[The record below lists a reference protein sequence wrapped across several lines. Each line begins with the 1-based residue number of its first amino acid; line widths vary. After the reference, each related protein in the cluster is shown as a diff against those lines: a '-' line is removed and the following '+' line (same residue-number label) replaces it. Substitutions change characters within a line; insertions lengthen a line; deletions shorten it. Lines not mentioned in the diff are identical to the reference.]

1 MKTIILKRAWVFV
14 ACVAAVAMTACNPSS
29 QEDSKAESQIQSP
42 SESQIQAP
50 SDSQLP
56 TDSLNFDNMDLS
68 RAKITVPEC
77 DEYHRL
83 EFACQTLSASSS
95 FEAFQEA
102 YELYFGETI
111 TTAEMMAFGEFSGI
125 PEKDIINV
133 YSYDQGAVLQD
144 LDVRFDALP
153 EQQFPSVRYVRA
165 ENDRCYMDLNRAFM
179 FEIYDRKF
187 ITELLGTA
195 PDCGFS
201 WRPFSGSSCGVKS
214 VDEDCTYSLY
224 GTDISLQD
232 ALTFAE
238 DYFSNHD
245 LGRINSSLFTYRRDE
260 AEVYRYGET
269 NYGYYM
275 RLKPCYNGV
284 PVGSYPAA
292 FSIDREV
299 FEEGMKVILD
309 SEMKCLMVREDK
321 LDWIWTCGLTYDA
334 PTKKEVY
341 AAEDLLTMEEAAVLA
356 SEALTDGI
364 TFKITKVQL
373 YYAYGEMYE
382 VEDGARLPIPKYLFI
397 EPTWQF
403 VMPANSSMYNRIV
416 VEVSAINGDV
426 VVRYE

>member
-1 MKTIILKRAWVFV
+1 MKTITLKRAWVFM
-14 ACVAAVAMTACNPSS
+14 ACVAAVAITACNPFS
-29 QEDSKAESQIQSP
+29 QEDSKAESQVQS
-42 SESQIQAP
+42 P

-56 TDSLNFDNMDLS
+56 TDSLDLGNMDLS
-68 RAKITVPEC
+68 SAEITVPEC

-95 FEAFQEA
+95 YEAFQEA

-133 YSYDQGAVLQD
+133 YSYDQGNVLQQ
-144 LDVRFDALP
+144 LDVRFDALS
-153 EQQFPSVRYVRA
+153 EQQFPSVEYVRV

-187 ITELLGTA
+187 ITELLGAA

-201 WRPFSGSSCGVKS
+201 WRPSFDGSSCGVKS

-275 RLKPCYNGV
+275 HLQPCYNGV
-284 PVGSYPAA
+284 PVGSYPSAH
-292 FSIDREV
+292 SIESDV
-299 FEEGMKVILD
+299 FEEGMKEILGLR
-309 SEMKCLMVREDK
+309 MHCLMVREDK

-382 VEDGARLPIPKYLFI
+382 VKDDARLPIPKYLFI

-403 VMPANSSMYNRIV
+403 VMPANSSMYKRIV